1 MKNLAFHRTTENG
14 AAQILAHGIKSM
26 ASQGWEL
33 PDYKEDAEG
42 YENAR
47 QFIAAAGFKFQIRP
61 LSWIKMYEAAEPNC
75 WMMRRDFRE
84 VQSRLN
90 SVFVRTGGV
99 ETCWAPEG
107 LTVAIDLDKVDAER
121 TTDGYG
127 QYDNGTG
134 VEDLQVFGDIPA
146 SAVLGI
152 VCDDWMTAHGFTVC
166 KGGLE

>member
-1 MKNLAFHRTTENG
+1 
-14 AAQILAHGIKSM
+14 
-26 ASQGWEL
+26 
-33 PDYKEDAEG
+33 
-42 YENAR
+42 
-47 QFIAAAGFKFQIRP
+47 
-61 LSWIKMYEAAEPNC
+61 
-75 WMMRRDFRE
+75 MMRRDFRE

-107 LTVAIDLDKVDAER
+107 LTVAIDLDKVDAEFH
-121 TTDGYG
+121 TDGYG
-127 QYDNGTG
+127 QYDNGNG

-152 VCDDWMTAHGFTVC
+152 VCDEWMQAHGFTVE

>member
-1 MKNLAFHRTTENG
+1 MKNLAFHRTTEYG
-14 AAQILAHGIKSM
+14 ASQILAEGIKSM
-26 ASQGWEL
+26 ASRGWEL
-33 PDYKEDAEG
+33 PDYKEDPEG

-61 LSWIKMYEAAEPNC
+61 LSWIQAYEAAESKC

-99 ETCWAPEG
+99 ETCWAEDG
-107 LTVAIDLDKVDAER
+107 LTVAIDLDKVDADHM
-121 TTDGYG
+121 TDGCG
-127 QYDNGTG
+127 KMDAGDG

-146 SAVLGI
+146 SAVLG
-152 VCDDWMTAHGFTVC
+152 VVSDEWMEAHGFTVSTP
-166 KGGLE
+166 EW